1 MTLLWHGFLFK
12 ETKPAVYGT
21 EFYLKFPTHREPPKR
36 PDLPNWAL

>member
-21 EFYLKFPTHREPPKR
+21 EFYSKFPTPPG
-36 PDLPNWAL
+36 AAQAT